1 MPERPQ
7 ASPLYSHS
15 FVGHV
20 CEQRA
25 CPRRTRSVAMS
36 RRLHTH
42 THGEVAKDHNQR
54 LLPLMSNPLTLV
66 RLRNLSRVYDG
77 FPGFQVLGLA
87 WRHKMEKQIRDP
99 SVPGSYHTQQ
109 TGVFVGLSPVC
120 EPQAPSF
127 RNRMKSANHHQNP

>member
-1 MPERPQ
+1 MPAPHAIGRHVQ
-7 ASPLYSHS
+7 A
-15 FVGHV
+15 F
-20 CEQRA
+20 
-25 CPRRTRSVAMS
+25 T
-36 RRLHTH
+36 HTH

-99 SVPGSYHTQQ
+99 SVPGSYHIQQ

-127 RNRMKSANHHQNP
+127 RNRMKSANHHQNPSLRIRVYTHTHTPLSRGNEL